1 MKISQVDLSKLKT
14 FVVPALILVTI
25 ILIVPFAFIPLL
37 NNVKETNE
45 NLKAEQE
52 RLDKLSTK
60 LEVLDSL
67 DENDINDKLSISEQV
82 LPVGKSLASLV
93 VGIQNLAV
101 GSKLSVEGITL
112 SPGGVAT
119 NSADTNSTADDSENS
134 LVLELDLSGKI
145 SSVQEFL
152 SKLQVAKRLVF
163 ADEATLTSEDETKEY
178 KIKFF
183 LKTPFRPVPKSGAD
197 AVSEALP
204 ILSEAN
210 LKTLEL
216 VEGFTNVTNIS
227 ITEVKT
233 GVVKDPFSGK

>member
-1 MKISQVDLSKLKT
+1 MKISRVDLSKLRT
-14 FVVPALILVTI
+14 FVVPVLILATI
-25 ILIVPFAFIPLL
+25 ILLVPFAFIPLL

-45 NLKAEQE
+45 NLKSEQE
-52 RLDKLSTK
+52 RLERLSTK
-60 LEVLDSL
+60 LEVLNSL

-101 GSKLSVEGITL
+101 GSKLSVKGITL
-112 SPGGVAT
+112 NPGAVAT
-119 NSADTNSTADDSENS
+119 NSADVSSSGEDDENS
-134 LVLELDLSGKI
+134 LVLELNLSGKI
-145 SSVQEFL
+145 ASVQKFL

-163 ADEATLTSEDETKEY
+163 VDEAALTSDDETKEY
-178 KIKFF
+178 EIKFF

-197 AVSEALP
+197 AVSESLP
-204 ILSEAN
+204 TLSEAN

-227 ITEVKT
+227 ITEVKI

>member
-1 MKISQVDLSKLKT
+1 MNISKIKLSTLKN
-14 FVVPALILVTI
+14 FAVPVLILVTI
-25 ILIVPFAFIPLL
+25 ILIIPFAFIPLL

-45 NLKAEQE
+45 NLKSEQE
-52 RLDKLSTK
+52 RLVRLSTK
-60 LEVLDSL
+60 LEVLNSL
-67 DENDINDKLSISEQV
+67 DENDINNKLSISEQV

-112 SPGGVAT
+112 NPGGVAT
-119 NSADTNSTADDSENS
+119 NSADISSNGEDGGNS
-134 LVLELDLSGKI
+134 LVLELNLSGKI
-145 SSVQEFL
+145 ASVQSFL

-163 ADEATLTSEDETKEY
+163 VDEATLSTDGETKEY

-197 AVSEALP
+197 AVSELLP
-204 ILSEAN
+204 TLSEAN